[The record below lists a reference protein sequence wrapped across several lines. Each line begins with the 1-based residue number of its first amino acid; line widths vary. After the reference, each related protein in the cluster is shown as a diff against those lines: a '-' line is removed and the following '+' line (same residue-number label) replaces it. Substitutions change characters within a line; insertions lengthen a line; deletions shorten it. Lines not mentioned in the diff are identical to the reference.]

1 MISSF
6 SFSGC
11 KRDADGYFWIT
22 GRIDDMVNVSG
33 HLLSTAEI
41 ESALIEH
48 PGVAEAAVVSHPH
61 TIKGECTYGFVTMK
75 NGCSFSPQTVNELKH
90 KGTFRRPILFKIS

>member
-1 MISSF
+1 M
-6 SFSGC
+6 
-11 KRDADGYFWIT
+11 T

-48 PGVAEAAVVSHPH
+48 SSVVEAAVVSHPH
-61 TIKGECTYGFVTMK
+61 EIKGESTYCFVTLSQV
-75 NGCSFSPQTVNELKH
+75 GSFLLEIIQ
-90 KGTFRRPILFKIS
+90 

>member
-1 MISSF
+1 M
-6 SFSGC
+6 
-11 KRDADGYFWIT
+11 T

-48 PGVAEAAVVSHPH
+48 PSVAEAAVVSQPH
-61 TIKGECTYGFVTMK
+61 EVKGECTYCFITLCEVREG
-75 NGCSFSPQTVNELKH
+75 NSS
-90 KGTFRRPILFKIS
+90 RI